1 MDITYGETMT
11 GRERIIKALNHE
23 EADRI
28 PLGILGMPACE
39 ITVGAYRNLLNYLGI
54 EIQTIKILDTI
65 QQLALVDDIV
75 YEKLGIDVRRVIP
88 GKPTDWTYE
97 INEEKDCYWLIDEW
111 QRKWKMPKV
120 GGFYYD
126 MVSFPLKDTEL
137 DDYSWPDPIDP
148 VRFAGIERETQ
159 AIHEDK
165 KSAAVFM
172 ALGNGFLQQGAQLFG
187 YEKWFMMLA
196 LEPEKV
202 ERFLDRYLE
211 FKISYWDAALS
222 KIGNKLDIVVELD
235 DLGTQNAGLISLDM
249 WRKLIKPYT
258 KKLFSFFKKRTKAKL
273 FFHSCGSICTFIPDL
288 IDIGVDILNP
298 VQITAAN
305 MDSKKLKKEFGKD
318 LVFWGGGIDTQNILP
333 HGTKE
338 EVEAEVRRRIDDFA
352 PGGGYVFATVH
363 NIQDDVPPENIVSM
377 LETLERYGKY

>member
-1 MDITYGETMT
+1 MT
-11 GRERIIKALNHE
+11 GRERINKALNHE

-39 ITVGAYRNLLNYLGI
+39 ITVRAYRNLLNYLGI
-54 EIQTIKILDTI
+54 DVQNIKILDTI
-65 QQLALVDDIV
+65 QQIALVDDIV

-88 GKPTDWTYE
+88 REPIDWTYK
-97 INEEKDCYWLIDEW
+97 INEEKDHYWLIDEW
-111 QRKWKMPKV
+111 QRIWKMPKV

-137 DDYSWPDPIDP
+137 DDYAWPDPVDL
-148 VRFAGIERETQ
+148 VRFADIERETQ
-159 AIHEDK
+159 TIHEDK
-165 KSAAVFM
+165 ESAAVFM
-172 ALGNGFLQQGAQLFG
+172 TLGNGFLQQGAQLFG

-196 LEPEKV
+196 MKKKKV

-211 FKISYWDAALS
+211 FKISYWDVALS
-222 KIGNKLDIVVELD
+222 KIENRLDIILELD

-249 WRKLIKPYT
+249 WRKLIKPYHE
-258 KKLFSFFKKRTKAKL
+258 KLFSFIKQRTKAKL
-273 FFHSCGSICTFIPDL
+273 FFHSYGSIHTFIPDL

-298 VQITAAN
+298 VQITADN

-363 NIQDDVPPENIVSM
+363 NIQDDVPPENIVTM